1 MEKELFDLLYG
12 AAKSTYD
19 SYLYNVW
26 TTMALAVGSIGW
38 LLTSDSARQF
48 LGTQR
53 AAQYISMLCVALIL
67 AIHCFVLFDTQEKSQ
82 HIHLL
87 LKMDEYIMKYDV
99 PKEYYS
105 QYLIPLRWPVTSS
118 ILNGSLFSLLILF
131 IWLTPNFIVK
141 KAEEDTGG

>member
-38 LLTSDSARQF
+38 LLTSDSARYF

-53 AAQYISMLCVALIL
+53 TAQYISMLCVALIL
-67 AIHCFVLFDTQEKSQ
+67 VIHCIVLFDTQNKSQ
-82 HIHLL
+82 QIHSLL
-87 LKMDEYIMKYDV
+87 ELDGYVTKNAVFEA
-99 PKEYYS
+99 YYS
-105 QYLIPLRWPVTSS
+105 QYLIPLRWPITSS

-141 KAEEDTGG
+141 KAEEDTEG